1 MAIRLA
7 KRRRLLNQGSPG
19 TEGGKNSM
27 LAITVT
33 VGIPILIIVVLV
45 VVVLLL
51 LRRRRR

>member
-7 KRRRLLNQGSPG
+7 KRRKLLNQGAPG
-19 TEGGKNSM
+19 RREKNSM

-45 VVVLLL
+45 VIVLLL
-51 LRRRRR
+51 MRRRGR